1 MANIFNLVVGLEI
14 RALLAVECPFE
25 EVSSLVNPLPSLCLL
40 ELEYDKPKLNETF
53 ADTRLYEQTRKQFE
67 KGKAYHGTSLESE
80 SVREKVTPC
89 G

>member
-1 MANIFNLVVGLEI
+1 M
-14 RALLAVECPFE
+14 P
-25 EVSSLVNPLPSLCLL
+25 SLVDPLPLCLL

>member
-14 RALLAVECPFE
+14 LALLAVSVLLKRCPLLLTLCPFY
-25 EVSSLVNPLPSLCLL
+25 VYSSWNTISR
-40 ELEYDKPKLNETF
+40 NETF
-53 ADTRLYEQTRKQFE
+53 ADTYSNEQTAKQFE